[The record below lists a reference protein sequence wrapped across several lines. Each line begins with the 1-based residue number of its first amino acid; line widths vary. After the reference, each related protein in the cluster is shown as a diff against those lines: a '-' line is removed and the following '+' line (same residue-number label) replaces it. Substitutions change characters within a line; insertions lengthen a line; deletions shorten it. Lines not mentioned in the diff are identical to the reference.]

1 MNDLYLIGEV
11 GYEITLTDVINKVNN
26 SDKKKPLNINI
37 HSQGGSVYEGL
48 AIYNYLKSLKQEVNT
63 HSSGLVASIASIF
76 FLAGKNRTINN
87 TDNFLIHL
95 PSGMSMG
102 NAKDFEK
109 TAKELRD
116 IENKLATIYENE
128 TNLTKDEALELM
140 KNDEFLNVDFL
151 LEKGF
156 VNEIIKFQAVAK
168 YDSNFNNDMS
178 EQLTKT
184 EALSWFEK
192 LENLLKG
199 TPKETA
205 IVNKIVQDANG
216 VEIDF
221 FKLESDAEI
230 VEGAEATVE
239 NVKASGEYT
248 MPDGQ
253 VYSFDNGI
261 LTTISEK
268 VEEEVVE
275 ENAELEAL
283 KSEFDSLKASFDE
296 KELELTTIKAE
307 LETKNNLVNEIQ
319 TEFTEL
325 KNQVSSNF
333 EHENKVEIKK
343 EEKTEIQS
351 RTNFKLKGK

>member
-128 TNLTKDEALELM
+128 TNLTKEEALELM

-156 VNEIIKFQAVAK
+156 VNDIIKE
-168 YDSNFNNDMS
+168 MS
-178 EQLTKT
+178 EPKPAYNTVSTIVRILANKGFVAHKAFGKT
-184 EALSWFEK
+184 H
-192 LENLLKG
+192 
-199 TPKETA
+199 
-205 IVNKIVQDANG
+205 
-216 VEIDF
+216 
-221 FKLESDAEI
+221 
-230 VEGAEATVE
+230 
-239 NVKASGEYT
+239 EYF
-248 MPDGQ
+248 P
-253 VYSFDNGI
+253 
-261 LTTISEK
+261 LIS
-268 VEEEVVE
+268 
-275 ENAELEAL
+275 
-283 KSEFDSLKASFDE
+283 
-296 KELELTTIKAE
+296 
-307 LETKNNLVNEIQ
+307 
-319 TEFTEL
+319 
-325 KNQVSSNF
+325 
-333 EHENKVEIKK
+333 K
-343 EEKTEIQS
+343 EEYI
-351 RTNFKLKGK
+351 N